1 MLLSYYF
8 NNEWFEYE
16 PDDLDIKEYLK
27 RTHTDDEILKD
38 YLDTLYIDDTEE
50 DKETLKDYGF
60 DGTVDAIKE
69 MDIEDKEVLV
79 DDIIYD
85 LVEYTDLYT
94 EELKDYFEQEAY
106 DNMEDEN
113 LQTIEDKEF
122 AKKSYSI

>member
-1 MLLSYYF
+1 
-8 NNEWFEYE
+8 
-16 PDDLDIKEYLK
+16 
-27 RTHTDDEILKD
+27 
-38 YLDTLYIDDTEE
+38 
-50 DKETLKDYGF
+50 
-60 DGTVDAIKE
+60 